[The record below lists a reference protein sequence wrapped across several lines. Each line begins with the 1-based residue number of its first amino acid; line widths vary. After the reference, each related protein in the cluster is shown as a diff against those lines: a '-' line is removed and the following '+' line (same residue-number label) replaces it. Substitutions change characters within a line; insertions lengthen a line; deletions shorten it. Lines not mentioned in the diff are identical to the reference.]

1 MHNSLF
7 EFTFWTL
14 WMIWFPTIF
23 LKKKLFRSERN
34 KMNLLTSIH
43 MNVSNLY
50 LHRRRKI
57 CLEILIGYFCYTHYL
72 EQFNGSVLVASKRI
86 SHQFI
91 RLLNS
96 VKQWVC
102 VLLLKCTGIECMFW
116 TRDHKQA
123 MFIKHCLT
131 KKSCFPTGALSAS
144 GWKSLFMK
152 RLCNV
157 DQWSS
162 RGCVR

>member
-1 MHNSLF
+1 MPPQNKVQVMLSKTRKFTQMHNSLF

-23 LKKKLFRSERN
+23 FKKKLFRSERN

-96 VKQWVC
+96 KC
-102 VLLLKCTGIECMFW
+102 VP
-116 TRDHKQA
+116 
-123 MFIKHCLT
+123 
-131 KKSCFPTGALSAS
+131 SSLSAQ
-144 GWKSLFMK
+144 
-152 RLCNV
+152 V
-157 DQWSS
+157 SS
-162 RGCVR
+162 VCFEPEITSMQCL